1 MGISRD
7 ETVNKMHIA
16 LESLFE
22 EFDQDLDRDGLRDTP
37 KRVVKAFREMLSG
50 YDQSPGEIL
59 ERQFVCEYDE
69 IIVLKDIAFTSLCE
83 HHLLPF
89 IGEVSIAYLPGL
101 NNKVVGLSKLA
112 RLVDCFSKRLQIQER
127 MTVDIAEAME
137 RHLQPLGTAVVVRA
151 HHSCMSCRGVRK
163 PGSVMITSK
172 MNGVFRNED
181 SARAE
186 VLKLIG

>member
-7 ETVNKMHIA
+7 ETVNKMHVA

-22 EFDQDLDRDGLRDTP
+22 EFDQDLNRDGLRDTP
-37 KRVVKAFREMLSG
+37 KRVVNAFREMLSG

-59 ERQFVCEYDE
+59 ERRFVCEYDE

-89 IGEVSIAYLPGL
+89 MGEVSIAYLPGL

-127 MTVDIAEAME
+127 MTVDIADAME